1 MQHNSTVVTFFFD
14 LTKLEDSKP
23 NTRSIDFYLK
33 NGKST
38 LMIDRPMVI
47 FCDSIHKSK
56 IMAIREE
63 VCPNVPTV
71 YIEKCINEYD
81 HYKLNWPLL
90 DPNRP
95 KEGSRVTRSYFLT
108 VTFKFVALLIA
119 AQRNDFLT
127 SHYTWIDFGCSYV
140 APTDFVIS
148 ARELL
153 DKPRPAISV
162 CYIRHRT
169 TDSLKDSS
177 LYCSKGSCGVATGIM
192 SVERNY
198 VFKLYARFMRVF
210 YEQLEKN
217 IWHADEQILMYVFN
231 RHPELFNVYY
241 GDYRSLLTN
250 YHDIRLD
257 WHHIRWFFINEAV
270 KVNDYKS
277 AKIVLDKL
285 LYSVNSGRVTD
296 ISDSDKEALNVLN
309 EEITNKCI

>member
-1 MQHNSTVVTFFFD
+1 VAVIVPALKFP
-14 LTKLEDSKP
+14 LE
-23 NTRSIDFYLK
+23 
-33 NGKST
+33 
-38 LMIDRPMVI
+38 
-47 FCDSIHKSK
+47 
-56 IMAIREE
+56 
-63 VCPNVPTV
+63 
-71 YIEKCINEYD
+71 
-81 HYKLNWPLL
+81 
-90 DPNRP
+90 
-95 KEGSRVTRSYFLT
+95 SRATIVLT
-108 VTFKFVALLIA
+108 VFKFVALLIA

-127 SHYTWIDFGCSYV
+127 TYYTWIDFGCSYV

-169 TDSLKDSS
+169 TDALKDSS

-285 LYSVNSGRVTD
+285 LYSLNSGRVTD